1 MLAQLLRLDRVL
13 AEMMEYGVLQ
23 CWFKK
28 PPHLSFTPPLQFP
41 AHFRNFPSANGI

>member
-28 PPHLSFTPPLQFP
+28 SSHHSITPPPQFP
-41 AHFRNFPSANGI
+41 AHFRNFPSANGV